1 MRGDEAAKAEVLV
14 FEIMALQLEDLHWG
28 SHWVLALG
36 IWFVQSALCSSP
48 NLDICIETNK

>member
-48 NLDICIETNK
+48 NLDIYIET